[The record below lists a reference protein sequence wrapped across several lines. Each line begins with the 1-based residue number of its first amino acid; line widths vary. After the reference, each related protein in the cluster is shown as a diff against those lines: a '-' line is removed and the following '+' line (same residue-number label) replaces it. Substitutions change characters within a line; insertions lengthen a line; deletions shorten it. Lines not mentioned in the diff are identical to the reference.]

1 MNKFDTIWNGFPICS
16 LFYSY
21 GQIGGPG
28 CKPGEVYQRNF
39 HTTEIWAPTLLE
51 ELESGLSLRTA
62 LFAAFGIGPKNG
74 WDEYPIKVSW
84 VDWENDSSD
93 RTTHEVTLGGSWDL
107 FVQIIEKRLE
117 VVRKKLETPCGNFEE
132 KK

>member
-1 MNKFDTIWNGFPICS
+1 MKVENSIWNGFPICS

-39 HTTEIWAPTLLE
+39 HTTEIWAPALLE
-51 ELESGLSLRTA
+51 SLNAGLDFRTA
-62 LFAAFGIGPKNG
+62 LFGTFGIGPRMG

-84 VDWENDSSD
+84 VDWENDPGD
-93 RTTHEVTLGGSWDL
+93 RTTHEVVLNGSWDFFL
-107 FVQIIEKRLE
+107 NVVEQRLKIA
-117 VVRKKLETPCGNFEE
+117 RETLKEND
-132 KK
+132 